1 ELVHVFSQHQP
12 VSSLFGSGP
21 SERHPSPDG
30 SVCPRTVRRGAAED
44 HRRSGGVSSPR
55 FDDAVSVSP
64 VQTDQISPESSGAD
78 LRLLRLG
85 GFPEIVDPAGRRK
98 NRRGRAVNRPFGTL
112 QGLQRIGRRHRHR
125 SADIP
130 GGTPGGG
137 SVISFRR
144 GQDMLRWV
152 EKGQWRVTA
161 VEEWILFVLIGLL
174 AGTFGSLAG
183 LGGGVIAVPSLLL
196 MAALF
201 PEYRHLTPQVVVG
214 TSLVMI
220 VLTALSSTLTY
231 ARQRRVDYRSG
242 LL

>member
-1 ELVHVFSQHQP
+1 
-12 VSSLFGSGP
+12 
-21 SERHPSPDG
+21 
-30 SVCPRTVRRGAAED
+30 D

-64 VQTDQISPESSGAD
+64 VQTDQISPESSGDD

-152 EKGQWRVTA
+152 EDRKSTRLNSSHVKISYA
-161 VEEWILFVLIGLL
+161 VFCLKKKKNDGERADNGHRD
-174 AGTFGSLAG
+174 GN
-183 LGGGVIAVPSLLL
+183 
-196 MAALF
+196 
-201 PEYRHLTPQVVVG
+201 
-214 TSLVMI
+214 
-220 VLTALSSTLTY
+220 
-231 ARQRRVDYRSG
+231 
-242 LL
+242 